1 MNKDILRRQI
11 LKQRDLLPESKVM
24 EKSAVIIDM
33 FCEKYSYLTTFL
45 LYYPLGKE
53 VSTINLIKKLNAL
66 EKHIY
71 LPVVCGDK
79 MEFRKFETFEC
90 LKKGRF
96 GIYEPAGKL
105 LDAVPDIMCVPG
117 VVFDEECNRIGYG
130 GGFYDKYLSAGG
142 TFIKSALAYD
152 FQVVDKIETECFDI
166 PVDEIFTDKRVISRR
181 I

>member
-1 MNKDILRRQI
+1 MNKNILRRQI
-11 LKQRDLLPESKVM
+11 LKQRDLLPESMVI
-24 EKSAVIIDM
+24 EKSAVIINR
-33 FCEKYSYLTTFL
+33 FCKKYSYFNTFL

-53 VSTINLIKKLNAL
+53 VSTINLIKKLDAIG
-66 EKHIY
+66 KHIY
-71 LPVVCGDK
+71 LPVVCEDK
-79 MEFRKFETFEC
+79 MEFRKFETFER

-96 GIYEPAGKL
+96 GIYEPDGKL
-105 LDAVPDIMCVPG
+105 LDTVPDIMCVPG

-130 GGFYDKYLSAGG
+130 GGFYDKYLANDN